1 MSHLLTA
8 QRAILAKAE
17 VTYGADPTPT
27 GAANYIEVYDPSFP
41 AYESAKA
48 ERMPVR
54 PALGPISTVVGNGP
68 YKLDFA
74 CHLQSSGAA
83 GTAPAMSPLL
93 KACGL
98 VETVNAGT
106 DVTYTAD
113 ETPDDSVT
121 LHDYMDGVI
130 HEGNGCRGNLSLEF
144 AHEEVPSAKYSF
156 TGNRVNPADVVV
168 PTVTFTPW
176 KSPLHVNKANTQFT
190 LHGATPVMHK
200 LSLDL
205 GNEVTWKD
213 HVNSA
218 QQARITNRKITGSVS
233 IELPLVATKDW
244 FAACRNATLAA
255 MQLVHGTAAG
265 YTVQIDATEVQLLD
279 PKVEDAEGI
288 QVITMNL
295 LILSGFAIVFK

>member
-17 VTYGADPTPT
+17 VTYGTDPTPT
-27 GAANYIEVYDPSFP
+27 GAANYIEVYEPSMP
-41 AYESAKA
+41 QYEAAKT

-54 PALGPISTVVGNGP
+54 PTLGPISTVVGNGP
-68 YKLDFA
+68 YKLDFS

-98 VETVNAGT
+98 VETVNVGV

-121 LHDYMDGVI
+121 LYDNLDGML
-130 HEGNGCRGNLSLEF
+130 HEGNGCRGNLQLEF
-144 AHEEVPSAKYSF
+144 AHEAVPMAKYSF
-156 TGNRVNPADVVV
+156 TGNRVNPVDVAV
-168 PTVTFTPW
+168 PAVTVTPW
-176 KSPLHVNKANTQFT
+176 KDPLHVNKANTLFT
-190 LHGATPVMHK
+190 LHGASPVLHK

-205 GNEVTWKD
+205 GNEVVWKD

-218 QQARITNRKITGSVS
+218 QQARIINRKISGSLS
-233 IELPLVATKDW
+233 IELPLIATKDW
-244 FAACRNATLAA
+244 FAAARNATLAA

-279 PKVEDAEGI
+279 PKVEDADGI

-295 LILSGFAIVFK
+295 LILSGFAIAFK